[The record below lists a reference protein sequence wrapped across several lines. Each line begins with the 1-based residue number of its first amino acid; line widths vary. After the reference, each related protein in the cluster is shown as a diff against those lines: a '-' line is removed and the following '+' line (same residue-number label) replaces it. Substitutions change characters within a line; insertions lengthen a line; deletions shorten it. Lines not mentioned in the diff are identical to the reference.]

1 MFTGAPFY
9 FTFSAPG
16 TFEAVVSQLITSR
29 MLYGRTTVTV
39 NANQP
44 PSGSIDCSTSSIVKT
59 TTPWSY
65 VLSCKAVNPVD
76 SDGRIVSMVW
86 ALPDL
91 GYSKA
96 ASTYWSH
103 SFSSAQA
110 VRVQLILTD
119 DSGGVTT
126 IEKTVDLRVL
136 R

>member
-1 MFTGAPFY
+1 MLGQPA
-9 FTFSAPG
+9 
-16 TFEAVVSQLITSR
+16 TSR
-29 MLYGRTTVTV
+29 TLYGRTTVTV

-44 PSGSIDCSTSSIVKT
+44 PSGSIDCSASSIVKT

-76 SDGRIVSMVW
+76 PDGRIVSIVW

-96 ASTYWSH
+96 GSTYWNY
-103 SFSSAQA
+103 SFPSAQA

-126 IEKTVDLRVL
+126 LEKTVDLRVL